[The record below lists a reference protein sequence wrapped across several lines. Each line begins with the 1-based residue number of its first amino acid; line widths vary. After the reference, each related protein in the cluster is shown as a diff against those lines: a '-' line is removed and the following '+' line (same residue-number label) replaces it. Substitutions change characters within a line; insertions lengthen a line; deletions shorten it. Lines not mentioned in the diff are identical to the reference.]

1 MLNHNTQ
8 TTSVKGISSRIQLN
22 TNFHL
27 WGNYEIFQIP
37 FAEYEVLP
45 VVAVWQTKQANLCF
59 TLKSSQ
65 DKKSKT
71 KSLSPLADK
80 TRTVATKSHNKSFV
94 SFVASTLKI
103 SKPLNSVSA

>member
-1 MLNHNTQ
+1 MFILENVKRQVVVQIFTWFNFVQTVLNMRMRQREMKPKLAPKVLNKNNMLNHNTQ

-45 VVAVWQTKQANLCF
+45 VVAVWQTK
-59 TLKSSQ
+59 
-65 DKKSKT
+65 
-71 KSLSPLADK
+71 
-80 TRTVATKSHNKSFV
+80 
-94 SFVASTLKI
+94 
-103 SKPLNSVSA
+103 

>member
-45 VVAVWQTKQANLCF
+45 VVAVWQTK
-59 TLKSSQ
+59 
-65 DKKSKT
+65 
-71 KSLSPLADK
+71 
-80 TRTVATKSHNKSFV
+80 
-94 SFVASTLKI
+94 
-103 SKPLNSVSA
+103 